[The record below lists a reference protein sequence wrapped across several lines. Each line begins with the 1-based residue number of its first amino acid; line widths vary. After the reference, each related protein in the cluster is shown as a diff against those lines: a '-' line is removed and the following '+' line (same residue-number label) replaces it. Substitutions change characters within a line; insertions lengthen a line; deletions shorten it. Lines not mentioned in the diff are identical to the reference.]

1 MQRLGFPCQTAAVI
15 NPQQFRLLLAGP
27 RVSRLQPFMTAR
39 GYLCDAAGSGELA
52 LEHLRA
58 TPRHVLLVELELGD
72 MLLPDL
78 LATVNGENLAC
89 AVVLLE
95 DPAKAGLIVSTLL
108 RGIDAYV
115 ATPPNE
121 EFLFRVVERQLLAQW
136 AMAQAET
143 LQVDGQERARL
154 DKQLNVER
162 AKVTQLVK
170 DLAGL
175 REELAQAQV
184 QASSAAAAAESARAA
199 AESARA
205 AAAAARQPARPEPLD
220 PPAFIEP
227 DDGAYRTHERTAPRG
242 YERGEIEALLSADSD
257 AVPTR
262 PTMKAVPKTSDIDA
276 LGFEEQIRTGAG
288 LDANDPS
295 DAFEVKS
302 ESDLFL
308 DLDAEEPGEEPTRAG
323 LPPTSP
329 TGAAAPAARHGKP
342 IADPFEDPLDD

>member
-1 MQRLGFPCQTAAVI
+1 MI

-39 GYLCDAAGSGELA
+39 GYLCDAAASGEVA

-78 LATVNGENLAC
+78 LATVNEENLAG

-95 DPAKAGLIVSTLL
+95 DPAKAGLIVSTLV

-154 DKQLNVER
+154 DKQLHVER
-162 AKVTQLVK
+162 AKVTQLIK

-199 AESARA
+199 AEAARA
-205 AAAAARQPARPEPLD
+205 AASAARSAPRPEPLD
-220 PPAFIEP
+220 PPGFSEP
-227 DDGAYRTHERTAPRG
+227 DDGAYRTNERTAPRG
-242 YERGEIEALLSADSD
+242 YERGQIEALLSADAD
-257 AVPTR
+257 ADVVPTR
-262 PTMKAVPKTSDIDA
+262 PTVKAVPRSSDIDA

-288 LDANDPS
+288 LDLDEPS

-308 DLDAEEPGEEPTRAG
+308 DLDADAEEPGEEPTRAG

-329 TGAAAPAARHGKP
+329 TGAPAPAPGHGKP
-342 IADPFEDPLDD
+342 IADPFEDPLDE